1 MTVGGSQLSFLPYE
15 RIGHSFKPEEVSEL
29 QTVFDEVCKE
39 CSEPKDSGRS
49 QQTAAVLIRSF
60 ERGIEDPALL
70 ADIGRAVMRS
80 LP

>member
-1 MTVGGSQLSFLPYE
+1 MTAGGNQMSFLAQE
-15 RIGHSFKPEEVSEL
+15 RIGHSFGPDEVSEL
-29 QTVFDEVCKE
+29 QNVFDEVCKD
-39 CSEPKDSGRS
+39 CLEPRDSGRS

-80 LP
+80 VP